1 MNVGTTIIKCRH
13 SVREFKPD
21 PVEDRIIRDALECA
35 RLAPTANNLQ
45 PWLFGVVRDR
55 VLLGDIAER
64 TDHGKFIARAPLC
77 FAVFGE
83 KKAKY
88 YLEDCCA
95 ATENLIIALQ
105 AYGVGSCWVAG
116 EKKDYAEDVRK
127 LLHVPGQ
134 YTLVSLLPAG
144 YPADITIQKKK
155 EQDEVSFIDRYQGE

>member
-13 SVREFKPD
+13 SVRDFKPT
-21 PVEDRIIRDALECA
+21 PVEDHIIRDALECA
-35 RLAPTANNLQ
+35 RLAPTAMNLQ
-45 PWLFGVVRDR
+45 PWLIGVIRKKE
-55 VLLGDIAER
+55 LLAALADL
-64 TDHGKFIARAPLC
+64 TDHGKFIAGAPVC

-83 KKAKY
+83 RAATY

-95 ATENLIIALQ
+95 ATENIIIALQ

-116 EKKDYAEDVRK
+116 EKKGYADPVRV
-127 LLHVPGQ
+127 LLGVPDR

-155 EQDEVSFIDRYQGE
+155 DEEDISFFDRYSAG

>member
-13 SVREFKPD
+13 SVRTYKPD
-21 PVEDRIIRDALECA
+21 RLEDTVIRDALECA

-45 PWLFGVVRDR
+45 PWLFGVITDKT
-55 VLLGDIAER
+55 LLGEIADC
-64 TDHGKFIARAPLC
+64 TDHGRFIADAPIC

-83 KKAKY
+83 RKEKY

-95 ATENLIIALQ
+95 ATENLILALQ

-116 EKKDYAEDVRK
+116 EKKDYADDVRK
-127 LLHVPGQ
+127 LLHVPEQ

-144 YPADITIQKKK
+144 YPADITVQRKK
-155 EQDEVSFIDRYQGE
+155 DHDVVTFCDRYTRE

>member
-13 SVREFKPD
+13 SVREYKPK
-21 PVEDRIIRDALECA
+21 PVEDSIIQDALECA

-45 PWLFGVVRDR
+45 PWLFGVVRDKI
-55 VLLGDIAER
+55 LLGEIADR
-64 TDHGKFIARAPLC
+64 TDHGRFIAGAPLC

-105 AYGVGSCWVAG
+105 AYGVGTCWVAG
-116 EKKDYAEDVRK
+116 EKKNYAEDIRK
-127 LLHVPGQ
+127 LLHVPDQ
-134 YTLVSLLPAG
+134 YALVSLLPAG
-144 YPADITIQKKK
+144 YPSDITIQKKK
-155 EQDEVSFIDRYQGE
+155 DQDAVTFFDRYSRE